1 MRGRQLPKHALMA
14 AHLRT
19 QGYDLVEPGRW
30 PDDGG
35 ARREPVLDYNAD
47 PRGRV
52 VRRVGWVR
60 CMRCRRPAW
69 SGDVVR
75 CRICVGCGG
84 LAGPD

>member
-1 MRGRQLPKHALMA
+1 MRPV
-14 AHLRT
+14 HLRT
-19 QGYDLVEPGRW
+19 QGYDLVEPARW
-30 PDDGG
+30 PPDGG
-35 ARREPVLDYNAD
+35 VRREPVLDYNAD
-47 PRGRV
+47 PRG
-52 VRRVGWVR
+52 RVGWVR